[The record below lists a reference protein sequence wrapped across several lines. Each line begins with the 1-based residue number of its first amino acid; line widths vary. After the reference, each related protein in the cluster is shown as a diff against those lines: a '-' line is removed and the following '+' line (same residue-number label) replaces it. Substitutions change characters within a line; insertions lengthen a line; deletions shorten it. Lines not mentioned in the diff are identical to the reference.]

1 MADGPEVARAYVTII
16 PSMQGAQRTI
26 SEEMGAA
33 ADAAGAEA
41 GGRASTSF
49 GSALS
54 TGLKAAGVAAAAVA
68 AAVAGATKAFI
79 NGANDVA
86 AYGDNIDKMSQKM
99 GISAEAYQEWD
110 FVMQHC
116 GTSMESL
123 RTGMK
128 TLANA
133 ATTGN
138 EAFEAIGI
146 TQDQIASMTQ
156 EELFGATI
164 SGLQNVEDTTER
176 TYLAGQL
183 LGRGATE
190 LGALLNMSAE
200 DTDALKS
207 QLSDLGGLMSGE
219 AVKDAAAYQDS
230 LMNMQTAFTGV
241 KNTLMTSFLPGMTT
255 VMDGLSAIF
264 SGQDGG
270 VEMVSTGM
278 EAIVN
283 QLNESMPQFLE
294 AACGILSSLITVLS
308 ENLGPIT
315 TTVIDLLM
323 QLIGAVV
330 DALPEI
336 VSGLMAGLPA
346 LITGVV
352 DLVVNLMTHLDQII
366 VPIINAIP
374 VVFQAIATAMT
385 TAIPTLVAAMP
396 GIITSIINAITEAIP
411 LMIQTGVEFLT
422 ALIEDLPMIIETVL
436 TAIPDIVLA
445 LVDLIIEN
453 IPLIIEAGVQL
464 LTALITNLPEI
475 ITTVI
480 SSIPQIIQAIVS
492 GLIER
497 WPDIQQAG
505 VELFTCLVTN
515 IDEAVSSVLT
525 ALGSL
530 LTSIYNGVVAGV
542 SDMLAAG
549 GQLVAGIWN
558 GISNSLQWIKTKIS
572 GWVGDVMSFIKGL
585 FGIAS
590 PSKLMRDEVG
600 VFLGMGVAEGIL
612 DSTEDAEKAADKMKA
627 GIMGELTGMG
637 ASLDVN
643 GAMSA
648 TATGMLQVEAG
659 DYARQEGVINN
670 TIIAAANLIIQAINN
685 MSTDIELDGVALARA
700 IRPYTEAE
708 AARVGG
714 SLIMGGALA

>member
-33 ADAAGAEA
+33 ADAAGSEA
-41 GGRASTSF
+41 GGRASSSF

-79 NGANDVA
+79 TGANDVA

-116 GTSMESL
+116 GTSMDSL

-294 AACGILSSLITVLS
+294 AAGGILSSLITVLS

-352 DLVVNLMTHLDQII
+352 DLVVNLMTHLDEII

-374 VVFQAIATAMT
+374 VVFQAMATAMT

-445 LVDLIIEN
+445 LVDLIIQN
-453 IPLIIEAGVQL
+453 VPLIIEAGVQL

-480 SSIPQIIQAIVS
+480 SSIPQIIQAIVT

-505 VELFTCLVTN
+505 VQLFECLVTN
-515 IDEAVSSVLT
+515 IDEAVTSVLT
-525 ALGSL
+525 ALGNL

-549 GQLVAGIWN
+549 GQLVSGIWN
-558 GISNSLQWIKTKIS
+558 GISNSLAWIKTKIS

-590 PSKLMRDEVG
+590 PSKVMRDEVG
-600 VFLGMGVAEGIL
+600 VYLGMGVAEGIL

-643 GAMSA
+643 GAMNA
-648 TATGMLQVEAG
+648 TATGMLQIAAG
-659 DYARQEGVINN
+659 DYASQEVAINN
-670 TIIAAANLIIQAINN
+670 TILAAANLIIQAINS
-685 MSTDIELDGVALARA
+685 MSTDIELDGVTLARTL
-700 IRPYTEAE
+700 RPYTEAE
-708 AARVGG
+708 NARVGG